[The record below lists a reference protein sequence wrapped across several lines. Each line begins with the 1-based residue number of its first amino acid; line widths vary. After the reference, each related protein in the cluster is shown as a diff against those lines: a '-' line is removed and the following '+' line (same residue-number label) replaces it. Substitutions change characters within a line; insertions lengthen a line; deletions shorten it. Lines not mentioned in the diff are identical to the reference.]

1 MSNRLPRLTLISS
14 ASPLAELPNA
24 LRKIRDQNGN
34 CLEVW
39 PFFTHQLQEPTLLPE
54 TFLSQIRQSDAVLF
68 DLRGNP
74 DRAVSLVQQ
83 ALVETSGED
92 IAFIPVFGG
101 GPSILALT
109 RMGDFSMAGMV
120 AGRSTGHSTKKATE
134 KSNDTKKETEPDR
147 PSVSGANN
155 SAASNS
161 ATKRRETDGSSGTD
175 YRQLKQAGQGI
186 ERMASNLPPHL
197 QRHAK
202 NWATCMQYWT
212 NSGADNLA
220 NLFRFVAREYGGLAI
235 EVDEPAI
242 YPNFGFLD
250 WHTRERYASYS
261 DYVEAHPL
269 NPARPTVALL
279 VYGETSLAANL
290 SGGQELFEELAKAA
304 NVLPFFADGIGTA
317 DAIEQHFIQNDQ
329 PICDAIVSMLWFRLD
344 GGPLGGDGEKTV
356 QLLKRLDVPYYVAI
370 TSNNREVALW
380 EQSLE
385 GLPPVE
391 TLATVAFPEL
401 DGAIDPVLV
410 YGLAGSDAAAGQI
423 TTPVKGRGR
432 RLAGRIL
439 KRIALK
445 HKTNAEK
452 RVAVVIFNY
461 PPSEGTLGSAS
472 FLDVFA
478 SVERT
483 LLALQEEGYAV
494 TPPAPE
500 TLKKMFLERGLLH
513 NGEFT
518 STQVSAKH
526 AIRVPLQ
533 HYLSWYAQLPESLRQ
548 STEAIFGEP
557 PGDLMVNGE
566 DILIAGIEFGN
577 VVVAVQPSRG
587 IHEDP
592 SKIHHDDTL
601 PAHHQYYAFYRWLE
615 ASNGWQ
621 ADAVVHVGT
630 HGTFEFLPGK
640 QVALGADSAPD
651 AMLGNLPNLYL
662 YHVMNVSEGTIAKRR
677 SYAQLISYASP
688 TFAPAGL
695 YEHLS
700 QLEDAIT
707 EYDEQR
713 AVSVPRCWSILKQVL
728 ALCDQHD
735 VPLDLSDEL
744 KQPLHQGD
752 MPGEAAALETAAAL
766 EPYEAALE
774 QLHIDL
780 FDLKRVAIPLGL
792 HTFGQRL
799 SGEGLVDY
807 LNLVARYDRPESPSL
822 PRLLAQRQG
831 WSYDQLLDEA
841 DAQVE
846 ALADESRA
854 LITQLVNGST
864 RERLA
869 ITATDLSPALTYLNS
884 VLSQIEATQ
893 EMNSLLHALDGGYVE
908 PGLGGDP
915 VRSPFTYPTG
925 RNTYQFDPTKLPTDS
940 AYERGAQ
947 IAEETLDRYVAEK
960 GTYPDAVGVI
970 LWGFE
975 TCKTY
980 GETIGQ
986 VLRYI
991 GVRVERGQGYFMK
1004 PVVIPLAELGRPRVD
1019 VTVNICGFFRDLF
1032 PNLVRLIDLAF
1043 QTVAK
1048 LDEPLE
1054 MNAVRRHA
1062 EALLPQLA
1070 PELES
1075 PMASSIENQQLAA
1088 ARIFGPPPGEYGNGL
1103 STLIE
1108 TAAWEDESDLGRL
1121 FIQRTQYVYGDR
1133 IAGYESQQAFE
1144 SALGRTQVVTQ
1155 VRDSHEFEVTDIDH
1169 YYEFFGGM
1177 AQAATLISG
1186 DRPDVLIADTTQERI
1201 QVKTIQAAVRQ
1212 GVTSRLLNPKWIDA
1226 MLEHDHKGAQGI
1238 ADRLEYL
1245 VGLEATTRSVGAAT
1259 WRKVAQRFVFDPA
1272 MRDRLRQNNPYA
1284 TAEIVQKLG
1293 EAEHRGYWQP
1303 TATERQQL
1311 EEGYH
1316 DIEQQIEF
1324 AQM

>member
-1 MSNRLPRLTLISS
+1 VQTMTNRLPRLTLISS
-14 ASPLAELPNA
+14 ASPLANLSKA
-24 LRKIRDQNGN
+24 IDQIREQNGD
-34 CLEVW
+34 CLEIS
-39 PFFTHQLQEPTLLPE
+39 PFFTHQLQDPAFSSNTLLD
-54 TFLSQIRQSDAVLF
+54 QIRQSDAVLF

-83 ALVETSGED
+83 ALAATEGED

-109 RMGDFSMAGMV
+109 RMGEFSMAGMM
-120 AGRSTGHSTKKATE
+120 AGRSAGNEGTPGHAAG
-134 KSNDTKKETEPDR
+134 NGR
-147 PSVSGANN
+147 PSSNAFGNG
-155 SAASNS
+155 SAPGQRPS
-161 ATKRRETDGSSGTD
+161 AGNGGPPPGTD
-175 YRQLKQAGQGI
+175 YRKLKQAGQGI
-186 ERMASNLPPHL
+186 EHMDSGMPPHL
-197 QRHAK
+197 QRQAK

-235 EVDEPAI
+235 DVADPVV
-242 YPNFGFLD
+242 YPDFGFLD
-250 WHTRERYASYS
+250 WHTGERYTRYT

-269 NPARPTVALL
+269 DPQRPTVALL

-290 SGGQELFEELAKAA
+290 SGGQELFEELAREA

-317 DAIEQHFIQNDQ
+317 DAIEQHFIHNGQ

-356 QLLKRLDVPYYVAI
+356 QLLKRLNVPYYVAI
-370 TSNNREVALW
+370 TSNNREIALW
-380 EQSLE
+380 EQTAE

-410 YGLAGSDAAAGQI
+410 YGLTGPDAATRQI
-423 TTPVKGRGR
+423 AAPVKGRGQ

-445 HKTNAEK
+445 RKANDEK
-452 RVAVVIFNY
+452 RVAIVIFNY

-478 SVERT
+478 SVEHT
-483 LLALQEEGYAV
+483 LLALQEAGYAV
-494 TPPAPE
+494 LPPAPG
-500 TLKKMFLERGLLH
+500 TLKEMFLKRGLLH

-518 STQVSAKH
+518 SSHVTAKH
-526 AIRVPLQ
+526 AIRVPLP
-533 HYLSWYAQLPESLRQ
+533 HYLNWYAQLPEPLRQ
-548 STEAIFGEP
+548 STEALFGEP
-557 PGDLMVNGE
+557 PGALMVDDE

-587 IHEDP
+587 VHEDP
-592 SKIHHDDTL
+592 SKIHHDDSL

-615 ASNGWQ
+615 ETNGWQ

-651 AMLGNLPNLYL
+651 AMLGNVPNTYL
-662 YHVMNVSEGTIAKRR
+662 YHVVNVSEGTIAKRR

-700 QLEDAIT
+700 HLEDLMA
-707 EYDEQR
+707 EYDEQQN
-713 AVSVPRCWSILKQVL
+713 VSLPRCWSILKQIV
-728 ALCDQHD
+728 ALCDEHA

-744 KQPLHQGD
+744 RHPLQQGE
-752 MPGEAAALETAAAL
+752 MPDDDAALAA
-766 EPYEAALE
+766 YEAALE
-774 QLHIDL
+774 QLHGDL
-780 FDLKRVAIPLGL
+780 FELKRVAIPLGL

-799 SGEGLVDY
+799 RGDGLIDY

-822 PRLLAQRQG
+822 PRLLAQRHG
-831 WSYDQLLDEA
+831 WSYDHLLEGA
-841 DAQVE
+841 DRRVE
-846 ALADESRA
+846 ALAVESRA
-854 LITQLVNGST
+854 IIAQLVDGTVPEST
-864 RERLA
+864 ALA
-869 ITATDLSPALTYLNS
+869 PALTYLKS
-884 VLSQIEATQ
+884 VLAQVEATQ
-893 EMNSLLHALDGGYVE
+893 EMGSLLHALEGGYVE

-947 IAEETLDRYVAEK
+947 IAEETLQRYRAEK
-960 GTYPDAVGVI
+960 GTYPDAVGCI

-991 GVRVERGQGYFMK
+991 GVKVERGQGYFMQ
-1004 PVVIPLAELGRPRVD
+1004 PVVIPLEELGRPRVD

-1043 QTVAK
+1043 QTVAQ

-1062 EALLPQLA
+1062 QALLPQLA
-1070 PELES
+1070 DVPES
-1075 PMASSIENQQLAA
+1075 QHLAA
-1088 ARIFGPPPGEYGNGL
+1088 ARIFGPPPGEYGNSL

-1108 TAAWEDESDLGRL
+1108 TAAWEDESDLGRMY
-1121 FIQRTQYVYGDR
+1121 IQRTQYVYGDR
-1133 IAGYESQQAFE
+1133 MAGYESRQAFE
-1144 SALGRTQVVTQ
+1144 SALGRTQFVTQ
-1155 VRDSHEFEVTDIDH
+1155 VRDSHEFEVTDVDH

-1177 AQAATLISG
+1177 AQATTLISG
-1186 DRPDVLIADTTQERI
+1186 QRPDVLIADTTKERI
-1201 QVKTIQAAVRQ
+1201 QVKTIQEAVRQ
-1212 GVTSRLLNPKWIDA
+1212 GVTSRLLNPRWIDA

-1238 ADRLEYL
+1238 ADRVEYL

-1259 WRKVAQRFVFDPA
+1259 WRKVAQRFAFDAA
-1272 MRDRLRQNNPYA
+1272 MRDRLLQNNPFA

-1303 TATERQQL
+1303 TTAERQQL
-1311 EEGYH
+1311 EEIYH
-1316 DIEQQIEF
+1316 DLEQRIEF
-1324 AQM
+1324 AQMEG

>member
-1 MSNRLPRLTLISS
+1 MSNCRPHLTLISS
-14 ASPLAELPNA
+14 ASPLADLSNA
-24 LRKIRDQNGN
+24 LEKIRQQDGDR
-34 CLEVW
+34 LKVS
-39 PFFTHQLQEPTLLPE
+39 PFFTHQLQDPTFLPE
-54 TFLSQIRQSDAVLF
+54 TLIDQIRQSDAVLF

-74 DRAVSLVQQ
+74 DRALALVQQ
-83 ALVETSGED
+83 ALAETEGED

-109 RMGDFSMAGMV
+109 RMGNFSMAGIM
-120 AGRSTGHSTKKATE
+120 AGRSAGSAGH
-134 KSNDTKKETEPDR
+134 
-147 PSVSGANN
+147 
-155 SAASNS
+155 AASQGVIAS
-161 ATKRRETDGSSGTD
+161 DGSPQAVPAASQTGIASGTD
-175 YRQLKQAGQGI
+175 YRQLKQAGQGL
-186 ERMASNLPPHL
+186 ERMAQGMPPQL
-197 QRHAK
+197 QRHAN

-212 NSGADNLA
+212 NSGTDNLA
-220 NLFRFVAREYGGLAI
+220 NLLRFVAREYGGLEIA
-235 EVDEPAI
+235 VADPLI
-242 YPNFGFLD
+242 YPDFGFLNWQTGD
-250 WHTRERYASYS
+250 RYVNYS
-261 DYVEAHPL
+261 EYTAAYPID
-269 NPARPTVALL
+269 PARPTVALL

-290 SGGQELFEELAKAA
+290 SGGQELFDELSRGA

-317 DAIEQHFIQNDQ
+317 DAIEQHFIDNGR

-344 GGPLGGDGEKTV
+344 GGPLGGNGEKTV
-356 QLLKRLDVPYYVAI
+356 QLLKQLNVPYYVAI
-370 TSNNREVALW
+370 TSNNREIALW
-380 EQSLE
+380 EQAAE

-401 DGAIDPVLV
+401 DGAIDPILV
-410 YGLAGSDAAAGQI
+410 YGLTGPDAAARQI
-423 TTPVKGRGR
+423 TAPVQGRGK

-439 KRIALK
+439 KRVALARK
-445 HKTNAEK
+445 ANAEK
-452 RVAVVIFNY
+452 RLAVVIFNY

-478 SVERT
+478 SSERM
-483 LLALQEEGYAV
+483 LLSLQEAGYALI
-494 TPPAPE
+494 PPAPG
-500 TLKKMFLERGLLH
+500 TLKDMFLERGLLH

-518 STQVSAKH
+518 SAQTTAKH
-526 AIRVPLQ
+526 AIRVPLK
-533 HYLSWYAQLPESLRQ
+533 HYLRWYAQLPASLRQ
-548 STEAIFGEP
+548 STEALFGPP
-557 PGDLMVNGE
+557 PGDLMVDGD

-592 SKIHHDDTL
+592 SKLHHDDTL
-601 PAHHQYYAFYRWLE
+601 PVHHQYYAFYRWLE
-615 ASNGWQ
+615 ETDGWQ

-651 AMLGNLPNLYL
+651 AMLGNLPNTYI
-662 YHVMNVSEGTIAKRR
+662 YHVVNVSEGTIAKRR
-677 SYAQLISYASP
+677 SYAQLVSYASP

-700 QLEDAIT
+700 HLEDLMA
-707 EYDEQR
+707 EYDEQQG
-713 AVSVPRCWSILKQVL
+713 VSLPRCWRVLKQIV
-728 ALCDQHD
+728 ALCDRHS
-735 VPLDLSDEL
+735 VPLALSDPLRHQLQGEL
-744 KQPLHQGD
+744 AEDSKLTEYD
-752 MPGEAAALETAAAL
+752 
-766 EPYEAALE
+766 AALE
-774 QLHIDL
+774 QLHGDL
-780 FDLKRVAIPLGL
+780 FELKRVAIPLGL

-799 SGEGLVDY
+799 SGDGLIDY
-807 LNLVARYDRPESPSL
+807 LNLVARYDRPDAPSL
-822 PRLLAQRQG
+822 PRLLAQQRG
-831 WSYDQLLDEA
+831 WNYDHLLDKA
-841 DAQVE
+841 DRRVETLAVESRDILARLVGGTSTEESNLAPALDYLSAVLAQVE
-846 ALADESRA
+846 ATDEM
-854 LITQLVNGST
+854 G
-864 RERLA
+864 
-869 ITATDLSPALTYLNS
+869 
-884 VLSQIEATQ
+884 
-893 EMNSLLHALDGGYVE
+893 SLLQALDGGYVE

-915 VRSPFTYPTG
+915 VRSPLTYPTG

-947 IAEETLDRYVAEK
+947 IAEETLQRYMAQK

-991 GVRVERGQGYFMK
+991 GVRVERGQGYFMQ

-1043 QTVAK
+1043 QAVAQ

-1054 MNAVRRHA
+1054 MNAVRRHTQ
-1062 EALLPQLA
+1062 ALLPQLEA
-1070 PELES
+1070 MPER
-1075 PMASSIENQQLAA
+1075 QHLAA

-1108 TAAWEDESDLGRL
+1108 TAAWDSESDLGQL
-1121 FIQRTQYVYGDR
+1121 YIQRTRYVYGDR
-1133 IAGYESQQAFE
+1133 LTGYESGQAFE
-1144 SALGRTQVVTQ
+1144 SALGRTQFVTQ

-1186 DRPDVLIADTTQERI
+1186 QRPDVLIADTTKERI
-1201 QVKTIQAAVRQ
+1201 QVKTIQEAVRQ

-1259 WRKVAQRFVFDPA
+1259 WRSVAQRFAFDPA
-1272 MRDRLRQNNPYA
+1272 MRDRLMHNNPYA
-1284 TAEIVQKLG
+1284 AAEIVQKLG

-1303 TATERQQL
+1303 TAAERQQL
-1311 EEGYH
+1311 EQIYH
-1316 DIEQQIEF
+1316 DIEQHIEF